1 MALSPKELFGSS
13 VSQTSNLRAYPA
25 ENGIAVGTLGTLSAD
40 TDLAHLTALTF
51 SGGEWLPWADADTTK
66 VDGLL
71 WSPSAA
77 HGGLLASETHIQVF
91 KIGLVHIDD
100 VALPASQTL
109 ATMVAALKTSLTRS
123 AGLVVQGDSGVA

>member
-1 MALSPKELFGSS
+1 MALLPEELFGSA
-13 VSQTSNLRAYPA
+13 VSQTPNLRAYPA
-25 ENGIAVGTLGTLSAD
+25 ENGIAVGTLGTIAGAVL
-40 TDLAHLTALTF
+40 LPHLTALSF

-71 WSPSAA
+71 WAPSAEHQSSA
-77 HGGLLASETHIQVF
+77 TTEGHIQVF

-100 VALPASQTL
+100 VALPVSQTL
-109 ATMVAALKTSLTRS
+109 ATMVAALKTALTRS